1 MSGDRSASP
10 EGRARSISPLTSHR
24 ESMEFKD
31 EDIDKLNQMS
41 QVRAESPQA
50 FKESPQSSPRPRNV
64 SGEGQTS
71 GILQFNSN
79 IKVSLK

>member
-1 MSGDRSASP
+1 
-10 EGRARSISPLTSHR
+10 
-24 ESMEFKD
+24 MEIKD

-50 FKESPQSSPRPRNV
+50 SKESPRPSPYPRNV

-71 GILQFNSN
+71 GNLPFNSN
-79 IKVSLK
+79 IKVSLM